1 MIVYRYLDNSNP
13 TLTFDPIQYKIN
25 NKTNW
30 NTIAPL
36 YHKDWASTHTGPFK
50 STIELAKLADINPND
65 TVLDLACGTGAVS
78 KEVVKA
84 MGNNNSPRKSIRKGM
99 LIGIDIS
106 RSALSIAKA
115 TTAPHSAKP
124 LFIEMD
130 AENLAF
136 RKSFFT
142 KILCQFGLTFF
153 PNTPHVLKELKGL
166 LAKDGKLFISVHGIA
181 ENVPYFSCIMNSL
194 LKYIP
199 DARPKGSPTVHTFG
213 DPVDLHK
220 TLNDA
225 GFSSISIKKHIFYY
239 QAGTFEQYWLD
250 FMSSTANSIRPL
262 IESKGTDIIFSI
274 KKDAKETA
282 ARYSDSKGIINFP
295 WDVLIATAKKDRK

>member
-1 MIVYRYLDNSNP
+1 LDNSNP
-13 TLTFDPIQYKIN
+13 TLTFDPTQYKIN

-30 NTIAPL
+30 DAIAQL
-36 YHKDWASTHTGPFK
+36 YHKDWASTCTGPFK
-50 STIELAKLADINPND
+50 STIELVRLADINSSD

-78 KEVVKA
+78 KEAVKI
-84 MGNNNSPRKSIRKGM
+84 MGNNEGPKDSGRKGM
-99 LIGIDIS
+99 LVGVDIS

-115 TTAPHSAKP
+115 SISPYFAKP

-136 RKSFFT
+136 RKPFFT

-153 PNTPHVLKELKGL
+153 PNTPHVLKELKEL
-166 LAKDGKLFISVHGIA
+166 LVKDGKLFVAVHGIA
-181 ENVPYFSCIMNSL
+181 ENVPYFSCIMDSI

-213 DPVDLHK
+213 DPVDLYK
-220 TLNDA
+220 MLEDSGYSN
-225 GFSSISIKKHIFYY
+225 ISVKKHTFYY
-239 QAGTFEQYWLD
+239 QAGTFEQYWFD
-250 FMSSTANSIRPL
+250 YMSSTANSIRPL

-274 KKDAKETA
+274 KKDSKETA
-282 ARYSDSKGIINFP
+282 AKHSDGKGIINFP
-295 WDVLIATAKKDRK
+295 WEVLIATANKDGK